1 MVGSPGVVDYVRYL
15 KGLFVFPEG
24 KRKWGKNLEGGI
36 HIHETY
42 CLDV

>member
-1 MVGSPGVVDYVRYL
+1 MVGSPGVVDSVWYL

-24 KRKWGKNLEGGI
+24 KRKWKKKLEGVI